1 MELMNKEDG
10 TDYEEMIAGLYREHA
25 TGILRMCYLYLRDYQ
40 LAEDAMQET
49 FVRVFR
55 HYGKFHGKSEVKTW
69 ITRIAINC
77 CKDFLE
83 ELKTK
88 HSLPM
93 TDEEFEMQY
102 EDKPENREK
111 SAYSMVEDKMVLSR
125 AIGRLEEKY
134 REVVVL
140 FYYQELST
148 KEIAQIINVPRTTV
162 EFRLKK
168 AREILKNDLRG
179 VRFDGKLEES
189 AGY

>member
-111 SAYSMVEDKMVLSR
+111 SAYSMAEDKMVLSR

-140 FYYQELST
+140 FYYKELST
-148 KEIAQIINVPRTTV
+148 KEIAQITNVPRTTV